1 MTMLKN
7 TSRILVASALFCL
20 SAGVV
25 SAQSYYDDDLYYDAS
40 KAPKKPKTEKKAP
53 AAPSYGNGA
62 YQAAQSG
69 AGMTAQPSAL
79 YYYDGA
85 DYVPWDNVGQYSAAD
100 TYIPTGGSTRDVD
113 EYNRRTPATT
123 SVETPD
129 SITLQEFEDMSATRN
144 LARFDNSGVAR
155 QALSEYDNG
164 EYNYAGGYENGY
176 SEGYNSGYNAAVSNS
191 SNLSISFGLGYPY
204 GYYNGWGW
212 PDYSW
217 NNYYWNYYPYS
228 WGWDPY
234 WNWSW
239 GWTSPSW
246 GWGWGWGYP
255 HYYPGY
261 WGGGWAYYR
270 PSAPAGH
277 RPRGGTNYGYSNN
290 RGSYGRDS
298 HYGTS
303 AGNTVRPGYRPPA
316 YGGSSSAGGYYGG
329 SASGRNSHF
338 GNSGYTP
345 AGSSSGHRYG
355 SSSSGSY
362 RPSGTTSGSNRGNF
376 GAGQSQRNSNYNYN
390 SGSNRSSGSYNPGS
404 NRASGSFGGGRS
416 GGGYSG
422 GGRSG
427 GGGGHRSR

>member
-144 LARFDNSGVAR
+144 LVRFDNSGVAR

-164 EYNYAGGYENGY
+164 ECNYAGGYENGY

-212 PDYSW
+212 PYYSW

-329 SASGRNSHF
+329 SSSGRNSHF

-404 NRASGSFGGGRS
+404 SRSSGSFGGGRS

>member
-217 NNYYWNYYPYS
+217 NNYYWN
-228 WGWDPY
+228 
-234 WNWSW
+234 
-239 GWTSPSW
+239 
-246 GWGWGWGYP
+246 
-255 HYYPGY
+255 
-261 WGGGWAYYR
+261 
-270 PSAPAGH
+270 
-277 RPRGGTNYGYSNN
+277 
-290 RGSYGRDS
+290 
-298 HYGTS
+298 
-303 AGNTVRPGYRPPA
+303 
-316 YGGSSSAGGYYGG
+316 
-329 SASGRNSHF
+329 
-338 GNSGYTP
+338 
-345 AGSSSGHRYG
+345 
-355 SSSSGSY
+355 
-362 RPSGTTSGSNRGNF
+362 
-376 GAGQSQRNSNYNYN
+376 
-390 SGSNRSSGSYNPGS
+390 
-404 NRASGSFGGGRS
+404 
-416 GGGYSG
+416 
-422 GGRSG
+422 
-427 GGGGHRSR
+427 